1 MQKNKEYQFSSN
13 PMMMDEIKNKIKNDR
28 NQSSPTFKTCD
39 MNHAVGTQI
48 KKQTKKITM

>member
-13 PMMMDEIKNKIKNDR
+13 SMMMDEIKNDR
-28 NQSSPTFKTCD
+28 NQSGPTFKTCD
-39 MNHAVGTQI
+39 VNHAVGTQH